1 MRNFYLQSQKLVFI
15 LLISSMFFTSCQGPF
30 LTLQTRLENLIEKTE
45 NNFLKMSKADWENSD
60 TQIEEL
66 KAEFETVRT
75 DMTESEIEYINELF
89 GKYSALS
96 LKHTINKGAEAIKD
110 MTDQLKGAV
119 KELIDSNEKNN

>member
-1 MRNFYLQSQKLVFI
+1 MRNFYLLSHKLVFI
-15 LLISSMFFTSCQGPF
+15 LLISSILFTSCQGSF
-30 LTLQTRLENLIEKTE
+30 STLQSRLENFIQQTD
-45 NNFLKMSKADWENSD
+45 NNFLKMSKADWEKSD
-60 TQIEEL
+60 TQIEEF

-75 DMTESEIEYINELF
+75 DMTESEIVYINELF

-96 LKHTINKGAEAIKD
+96 LKHTLNKGAEAIKD